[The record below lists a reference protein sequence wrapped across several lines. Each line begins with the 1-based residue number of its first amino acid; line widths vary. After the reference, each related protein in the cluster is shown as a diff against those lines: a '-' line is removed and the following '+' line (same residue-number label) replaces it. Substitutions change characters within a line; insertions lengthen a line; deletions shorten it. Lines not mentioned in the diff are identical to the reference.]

1 MFNKD
6 ESTSVILSPGHLRH
20 CFFIFAFLSFPAEFP
35 GVTDLSQSDGLTTEQ
50 GT

>member
-6 ESTSVILSPGHLRH
+6 ESMSVILSPGHLRH
-20 CFFIFAFLSFPAEFP
+20 CFLFFAFLSFPDEFP
-35 GVTDLSQSDGLTTEQ
+35 GDLSQSRIDRLTAEQ